1 MENQWRNFEG
11 GAWQTEV
18 NVRNF
23 IQKNYHPYDGDE
35 AFLEGPTQDTL
46 DLWDEVLELSKKER
60 EAGGV
65 LDMDTSVISTITSH
79 GPGYLDK
86 SKEKIVGFQTEK
98 PFKRSLQPYGGIRMA
113 IKACEDNGYKVDPE
127 VVEYFTTYIAKHIMR
142 VF

>member
-79 GPGYLDK
+79 GQK
-86 SKEKIVGFQTEK
+86 SHSSVLFSHMAVFAWQSKLVKT
-98 PFKRSLQPYGGIRMA
+98 MA
-113 IKACEDNGYKVDPE
+113 IK
-127 VVEYFTTYIAKHIMR
+127 
-142 VF
+142 

>member
-1 MENQWRNFEG
+1 MEKQWRDFEG
-11 GAWQTEV
+11 GAWLTEV

-65 LDMDTSVISTITSH
+65 LDMDTSVISTITWTGIFRQIQRKDCWFSNRKAIQAFSSAIWRYPH
-79 GPGYLDK
+79 GN
-86 SKEKIVGFQTEK
+86 Q
-98 PFKRSLQPYGGIRMA
+98 SL
-113 IKACEDNGYKVDPE
+113 
-127 VVEYFTTYIAKHIMR
+127 
-142 VF
+142 